1 MKVVVA
7 IAYEC
12 GMVEYDKNENIIF
25 DYYYINI
32 F

>member
-12 GMVEYDKNENIIF
+12 EYDEYDKNENIIF